1 MFPDAGSCQ
10 FFDGRH
16 CTIAN
21 LPDNM
26 DLNANWGGDLSV
38 RILGVVAEHRLQ
50 GVAVLQSL
58 DVITLRSA
66 ADVHLGWLSVA
77 EGLRAKRC
85 IARAKVGP
93 GLWALGQERN
103 CRRWH
108 PETSTKA
115 YLPAGKN
122 YELCRIPSATLA
134 MLCKWPFG
142 HTNSKAVKQ
151 VGTSER

>member
-1 MFPDAGSCQ
+1 MFPDADSCQ

-16 CTIAN
+16 CAIAN

-26 DLNANWGGDLSV
+26 DLNANWGGDLLV
-38 RILGVVAEHRLQ
+38 RVLDVVAEHRLQ

-58 DVITLRSA
+58 DERTLRSD

-77 EGLRAKRC
+77 EGLRAKC
-85 IARAKVGP
+85 FLVRAKVGP

-115 YLPAGKN
+115 YLPTGKN
-122 YELCRIPSATLA
+122 YELCRIPSVTLA
-134 MLCKWPFG
+134 VLWNWPFG
-142 HTNSKAVKQ
+142 HTHPKAAK
-151 VGTSER
+151 